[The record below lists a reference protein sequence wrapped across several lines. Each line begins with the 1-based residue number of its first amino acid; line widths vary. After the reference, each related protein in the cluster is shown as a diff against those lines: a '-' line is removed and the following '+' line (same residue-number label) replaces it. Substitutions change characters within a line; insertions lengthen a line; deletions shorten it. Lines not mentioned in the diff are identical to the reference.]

1 MPSCISPRIED
12 VRFGS
17 FIVKSTVIDIKILGQ
32 NRNFWYDGI
41 RRDPMAAVLTHHY
54 LAIQT
59 SPALPSVGSYGEL
72 KAQLG
77 VGFRIW
83 QRI

>member
-1 MPSCISPRIED
+1 
-12 VRFGS
+12 
-17 FIVKSTVIDIKILGQ
+17 
-32 NRNFWYDGI
+32 
-41 RRDPMAAVLTHHY
+41 MAAVLTHHY